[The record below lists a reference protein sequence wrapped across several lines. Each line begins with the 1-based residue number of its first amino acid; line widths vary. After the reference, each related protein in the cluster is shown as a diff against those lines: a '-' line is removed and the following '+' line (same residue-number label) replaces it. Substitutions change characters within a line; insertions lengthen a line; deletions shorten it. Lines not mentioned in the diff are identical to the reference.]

1 MVTKTLTKSHRN
13 SVAETV
19 PKPTQVKNY
28 LLSPPVSLKTMRNKT
43 KRKNVK
49 EISIHKKSR
58 SLATV

>member
-1 MVTKTLTKSHRN
+1 MATRTPTKNHRN
-13 SVAETV
+13 SVAEIV

-28 LLSPPVSLKTMRNKT
+28 LLSPPVSPKTMRSKT

-49 EISIHKKSR
+49 EISIHKRFK